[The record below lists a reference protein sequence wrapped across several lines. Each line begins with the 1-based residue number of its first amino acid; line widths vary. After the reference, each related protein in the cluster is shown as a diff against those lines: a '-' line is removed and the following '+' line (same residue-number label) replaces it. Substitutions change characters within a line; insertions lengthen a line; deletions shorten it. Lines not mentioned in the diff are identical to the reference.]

1 MKSICFCL
9 KEKIVDTIRF
19 FYALLDDGSK
29 CFICNKRSLFLPI
42 CKSCV
47 KKFYSVEKSFS
58 VKRCRYCGKELISTH
73 DTCMKCREDR
83 VITNCDYVI
92 PLYSYRLWNKELLY
106 HWKIE
111 GNRALSSFF
120 AGLIKDALL
129 KLGERVIVPVPP
141 RKGKIQKNGW
151 DQIDDLCQFLE
162 KKYGFKVLRILQ
174 RCSIQQQKKLNRAE
188 RLETIKSA
196 YSLSSESTFRREL
209 KKNKGILPDRVCLID
224 DVCTTGST
232 IECCAQI
239 LKKAGI
245 TKVGVVTLFTVD

>member
-1 MKSICFCL
+1 
-9 KEKIVDTIRF
+9 
-19 FYALLDDGSK
+19 
-29 CFICNKRSLFLPI
+29 
-42 CKSCV
+42 
-47 KKFYSVEKSFS
+47 
-58 VKRCRYCGKELISTH
+58 
-73 DTCMKCREDR
+73 MKCRENR
-83 VITNCDYVI
+83 VIKNCDYVM

-111 GNRALSSFF
+111 GNRALSAFF

-174 RCSIQQQKKLNRAE
+174 RCSIQQQKKLNREE

-196 YSLSSESTFRREL
+196 YSLSPESTFRREL
-209 KKNKGILPDRVCLID
+209 KKNKGLLPDNVCLID

-245 TKVGVVTLFTVD
+245 KKVGVVTLFTVD